1 VQPFHRRLALFFAI
15 AAALGTGCDL
25 DYPEVAVVNRTQ
37 DPVLLKN
44 PSFNGC
50 VWNTVLVNGAATSP
64 GRCLPGDDHV
74 HFQKLDAAKYCA
86 EQAEDGTLP
95 GVCLCDGGVAS
106 SRDGGIQ
113 EGLTNAVPTWFN
125 YQTVTVKHTSYGH
138 FYLFEITLDDM
149 EQDFSVPGPYG
160 HGH

>member
-1 VQPFHRRLALFFAI
+1 MRP
-15 AAALGTGCDL
+15 LGGWLSVLCAGIVPLLGGCAL

-37 DPVLLKN
+37 DPVLLEK

-50 VWNTVLVNGAATSP
+50 VWNIVLANGESTSP

-74 HFQKLDAAKYCA
+74 HFQMLDAAKYCQN
-86 EQAEDGTLP
+86 QAKDGTLP
-95 GVCLCDGGVAS
+95 GVCSCDGGAAS

-113 EGLTNAVPTWFN
+113 EGLVNAVPTWFN
-125 YQTVTVKHTSYGH
+125 YQTIAIEHVEYGH
-138 FYLFEITLDDM
+138 FYRFEITLDAI

>member
-1 VQPFHRRLALFFAI
+1 MPPVSRWLSVLCVSGVPLL
-15 AAALGTGCDL
+15 TGCDL

-37 DPVLLKN
+37 DPILLKN
-44 PSFNGC
+44 PSFGGC
-50 VWNTVLVNGAATSP
+50 VWNTVLANGAATSP

-74 HFQKLDAAKYCA
+74 HFQKLDAAEYCA
-86 EQAEDGTLP
+86 EQAADGTLP
-95 GVCLCDGGVAS
+95 GVCPCDGGVEA

-113 EGLTNAVPTWFN
+113 EGLVNAVPTWFN
-125 YQTVTVKHTSYGH
+125 YQTVSVRHASYGQ

-160 HGH
+160 H